1 MEQRNDELMHYG
13 RKGMKWGEHIYGK
26 KYPASETRRQVE
38 SSKQNY
44 KSSKQNYKTAKRK
57 FDRSYNEAQS
67 YSSRHPVTQYIRKSR
82 REESNALWEQA
93 DKDLAETRASKQ
105 AYKDAKSQYKTAK
118 DNRKDEINRTSRN
131 LVLDND
137 VNPNAARYIAK
148 NLVDNNMTIEEAEKK
163 YKTERTRNTII
174 GVMAVVGAYVVL

>member
-1 MEQRNDELMHYG
+1 MKNDELMHYG

-44 KSSKQNYKTAKRK
+44 ESSKQNYKTAKRK

-67 YSSRHPVTQYIRKSR
+67 YSSRYPVTQYTKKSR
-82 REESNALWEQA
+82 REESNALWKQV
-93 DKDLAETRASKQ
+93 DKDRAEKRASKQ

-137 VNPNAARYIAK
+137 VDPKASRYIAK
-148 NLVDNNMTIEEAEKK
+148 NLVDNNMTLEEAEKK
-163 YKTERTRNTII
+163 YKTERTRNTMI

>member
-1 MEQRNDELMHYG
+1 MKNDELMHYG

-44 KSSKQNYKTAKRK
+44 ESSKQNYKTAKRK

-67 YSSRHPVTQYIRKSR
+67 YSSRYPVTQYTRKSR
-82 REESNALWEQA
+82 REESNALWKQA
-93 DKDLAETRASKQ
+93 DKDLAEKRASKQ
-105 AYKDAKSQYKTAK
+105 AYKDAKSQYKAAK
-118 DNRKDEINRTSRN
+118 DNRKDEIDRTSRK

-137 VNPNAARYIAK
+137 VDPKVSRYIAK
-148 NLVDNNMTIEEAEKK
+148 NLVDNNMTLEEAQKR
-163 YKTERTRNTII
+163 YRTERNRNIVI
-174 GVMAVVGAYVVL
+174 GALAAVGAYIVI

>member
-1 MEQRNDELMHYG
+1 
-13 RKGMKWGEHIYGK
+13 MKWGEHIYGK

-44 KSSKQNYKTAKRK
+44 KTTKKKQKRAKEK
-57 FDRSYNEAQS
+57 VDRSYNEAKR
-67 YSSRHPVTQYIRKSR
+67 YSSSHPVIKKKKKSR
-82 REESNALWEQA
+82 REESNALWKQV
-93 DKDLAETRASKQ
+93 DKDLAEKRASKQ
-105 AYKDAKSQYKTAK
+105 AYKDAKSQYKAAK

-163 YKTERTRNTII
+163 YKTERTRNTMI